1 MKGHPLIYLICLLTE
16 KYCLALVIAY
26 QLAAEVDVSSIGSN
40 DLSRYVMAADR
51 TNPRV
56 ATLANALHLAVLQMI
71 YQTVK
76 TAHQAG
82 IWTGIC
88 GELAADPLAI
98 AILGEM

>member
-1 MKGHPLIYLICLLTE
+1 MEVGIMLELP
-16 KYCLALVIAY
+16 LALVIAY